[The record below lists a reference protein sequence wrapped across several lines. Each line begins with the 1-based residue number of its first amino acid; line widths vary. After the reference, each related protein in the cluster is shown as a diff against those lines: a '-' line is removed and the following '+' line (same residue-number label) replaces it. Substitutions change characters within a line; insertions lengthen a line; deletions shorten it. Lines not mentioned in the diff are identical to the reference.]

1 MMKIVL
7 IILALIYLLWPYD
20 LFPDLFLGWGWLDD
34 AVILGLLW
42 KYILLPEL
50 KRYRRQTHYENNQG
64 ASRSHYGGEF
74 SEQETPHSDG
84 RFIDPTASKDPYKVL
99 GVAQGASP
107 VEIKKAYR
115 ELANKYHPDKVI
127 HLGEEFK
134 ELADKR
140 FKEIQA
146 SYEKLMS
153 GTFST
158 Q

>member
-1 MMKIVL
+1 MVKIVL

-50 KRYRRQTHYENNQG
+50 KRYRRQNCSEYNRESLQ
-64 ASRSHYGGEF
+64 RHYGGGF
-74 SEQETPHSDG
+74 SEQETPHSGD
-84 RFIDPTASKDPYKVL
+84 RFIDPTASKDPYSVL

-107 VEIKKAYR
+107 EDIKKAYR
-115 ELANKYHPDKVI
+115 ELANKYHPDKVV

-134 ELADKR
+134 ELAGKR
-140 FKEIQA
+140 VKEIQA
-146 SYEKLMS
+146 AY
-153 GTFST
+153 
-158 Q
+158 